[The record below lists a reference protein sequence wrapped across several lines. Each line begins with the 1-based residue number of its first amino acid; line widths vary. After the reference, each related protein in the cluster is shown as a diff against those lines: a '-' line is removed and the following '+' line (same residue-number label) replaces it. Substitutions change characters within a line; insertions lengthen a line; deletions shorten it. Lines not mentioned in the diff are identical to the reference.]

1 MASIDKKEQCQI
13 CKKQFNSSELTL
25 AAIVRPTVVDVI
37 KKKYPNWNSNGKICK
52 QDLDSFRRQYIKGVL
67 ETEKGELS
75 KLDNDVIKSLTQ
87 HEIISKRPDK
97 DKTHYS
103 FGERLSDKIASFGG
117 SWTFIIIFLIVL
129 ATWIAINSYVLLAK
143 PFDPFPYI
151 LMNLILSCIAA
162 LQAPVIMMSQNRQ
175 EKKDRMRAEHDYKV
189 NLKAELEIRH
199 LHEKMDHLLHSQ
211 WTRLLEIQELQVE
224 LMESAKRERRNDKN
238 EINRK

>member
-1 MASIDKKEQCQI
+1 MTGVEGKGQCQI
-13 CKKQFNSSELTL
+13 CKKPFNNSDLIF
-25 AAIVRPTVVDVI
+25 AAVVRPTVVEVI
-37 KKKYPNWNSNGKICK
+37 KKKYPTWDSEGKICK
-52 QDLDSFRRQYIKGVL
+52 IDLDNFRRQYIQGVL

-75 KLDNDVIKSLTQ
+75 KLDHDVIRSLTQ

-97 DKTHYS
+97 DKTHYN

-117 SWTFIIIFLIVL
+117 SWTFIIIFLLVL
-129 ATWIAINSYVLLAK
+129 AAWITVNSYVLLAK
-143 PFDPFPYI
+143 PFDPFPFI

-175 EKKDRMRAEHDYKV
+175 EKKDRIHAEHDYKV

-211 WTRLLEIQELQVE
+211 WTRLLEIQEMQVE
-224 LMESAKRERRNDKN
+224 LMDSAKRERKK
-238 EINRK
+238 E